1 MKKNDVERAIRSHR
15 LIAWT
20 QAKDS
25 TVRYGQVASTDFYG
39 KFPKGQSNSRPATI
53 RGVAVADYEPHAPVK
68 DAIAVSPAEIID
80 GEPVIDYEVIT
91 LVRARDIQAMTS
103 FAGRH
108 DLTQGRR

>member
-39 KFPKGQSNSRPATI
+39 KFPKGQSSSRPATI

-68 DAIAVSPAEIID
+68 DAIAVFPAEIID

-91 LVRARDIQAMTS
+91 LVRCRDLRS
-103 FAGRH
+103 VVRLGDRH
-108 DLTQGRR
+108 LLY